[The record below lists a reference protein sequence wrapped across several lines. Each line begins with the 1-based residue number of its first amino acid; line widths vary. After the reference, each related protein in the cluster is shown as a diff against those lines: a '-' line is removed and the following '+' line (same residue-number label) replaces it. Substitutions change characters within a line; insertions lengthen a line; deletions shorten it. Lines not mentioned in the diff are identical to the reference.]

1 MTTAAAPRRA
11 GRRVLRWQGLLA
23 FALLLLVLAAGW
35 TLLGDRIVESTAEE
49 ATTKLLG
56 ATVEIDGLR
65 IHTTSTSLDVGA
77 VRIADPFDPMRNL
90 IDARDL
96 VLVLEPEPLLE
107 KKLVVRRLVLG
118 DVRFGTRRDS
128 PAPAAP
134 PDGFAAKTLG
144 EMKRW
149 AGQFQRPLLSFT
161 PIDTVKQ
168 LVLDPTQL
176 ATVREAQALASH
188 ADSLRGALEDGF
200 RGLALQETLD
210 SARAVLARLEGAN
223 PMALGIDGTRRAV
236 ADVRRTIDEVNA
248 AKRRVESLAASARGG
263 ARALDAGLR
272 DLDSVRRADYAF
284 ARSLLQ
290 VPTIEGPALGNA
302 LFGDVSIDRFQQ
314 AVYWAELAQR
324 YMPPGL
330 APREQPG
337 PERARMSGATMR
349 FPKEREYP
357 SFLLRS
363 GEARFTLTGVG
374 GATIEY
380 VVGVANVTSAPALLG
395 KPAVVAARGGGSGK
409 APALALRGAID
420 HSGASPRD
428 RVTAEISNIV
438 LPGIDLPGIPY
449 RLEPGLGGSQLAV
462 SLAGDRIDA
471 RWTLRAD
478 AVRWVADTAAVA
490 RASTMEAFVG
500 RVIAGIPELELDARL
515 TGPVATPEL
524 SVRSNLDRVLET
536 RLRAVLGEE
545 VAKAE
550 AKARAVVD
558 SLVESRT
565 APLRAR
571 VAEVRA
577 DAERRVEEATAK
589 VDETKRLLDARL
601 KSLTGGVGGIL
612 ARP

>member
-1 MTTAAAPRRA
+1 MTASVTPPRARRRA
-11 GRRVLRWQGLLA
+11 LRWQGLVA
-23 FALLLLVLAAGW
+23 FTLLLVLLAAGW
-35 TLLGDRIVESTAEE
+35 ALLGDRVVESTAEE
-49 ATTKLLG
+49 AATKLLG
-56 ATVEIDGLR
+56 AAVEIDGLR
-65 IHTTSTSLDVGA
+65 IHTASTSLDVGA

-118 DVRFGTRRDS
+118 DVRFGTKRDRA
-128 PAPAAP
+128 APAAP
-134 PDGFAAKTLG
+134 RDGFAAKTLG

-176 ATVREAQALASH
+176 ATVREAQALAAH
-188 ADSLRGALEDGF
+188 ADSIKGALEGAF
-200 RGLALQETLD
+200 RGLALQATLD
-210 SARAVLARLEGAN
+210 STRALLARLEGAD
-223 PMALGIDGTRRAV
+223 PRALGIDGTRRAV
-236 ADVRRTIDEVNA
+236 ADVRRTLDEVNA
-248 AKRRVESLAASARGG
+248 AKRRVESLASSARAG

-284 ARSLLQ
+284 ARSLLD

-330 APREQPG
+330 APRARSG
-337 PERARMSGATMR
+337 PERARMAGTTMR
-349 FPKEREYP
+349 FPKEQEYP

-374 GATIEY
+374 GATNEY

-395 KPAVVAARGGGSGK
+395 KPAVVAARGGGSGT
-409 APALALRGAID
+409 APALALRGAMD
-420 HSGASPRD
+420 HTGAAPRD

-438 LPGIDLPGIPY
+438 LPGFDLPGIPY
-449 RLEPGLGGSQLAV
+449 RLEPGIGGSQLEV
-462 SLAGDRIDA
+462 SLAGERIDA
-471 RWTLRAD
+471 RWTLRAN
-478 AVRWVADTAAVA
+478 AVRWIADTAAIA
-490 RASTMEAFVG
+490 RASTVEAFVG

-515 TGPVATPEL
+515 TGPMATPEL
-524 SVRSNLDRVLET
+524 SVRSNLDRVLEA

-550 AKARAVVD
+550 ARARAAVD
-558 SLVESRT
+558 SIVEERT

-577 DAERRVEEATAK
+577 DAERRVEEATARVEEAK
-589 VDETKRLLDARL
+589 TLLDARL
-601 KSLTGGVGGIL
+601 KSLTSGIGGIL